1 MTFKEILDQ
10 EEEDRRIN
18 EEYDMTFNDMLVNYY
33 LHEEEYDDELDYW
46 DPEDPDD
53 IYESSFPPNPK
64 FQIKLNNEKHP

>member
-1 MTFKEILDQ
+1 MTLKEILEQ

-33 LHEEEYDDELDYW
+33 LHIDENDNDMDDW

-64 FQIKLNNEKHP
+64 FTKKN